1 MAENKKTLTTAVILS
16 INHIVE
22 KKNEYASFE
31 QAHSAAADAASKKY
45 SELYEQ
51 AGTDRHLFIAVSERG
66 ATVKNLDEGT
76 VWRWTICRP
85 QV

>member
-1 MAENKKTLTTAVILS
+1 MMVSKEKPKIVVILS

-22 KKNEYASFE
+22 KTDEYSLLE
-31 QAHSAAADAASKKY
+31 EAHSAVAEAASKKY

-51 AGTDRHLFIAVSERG
+51 AGTDRNLFIAVSERG

-76 VWRWTICRP
+76 VWRWTILKR
-85 QV
+85 